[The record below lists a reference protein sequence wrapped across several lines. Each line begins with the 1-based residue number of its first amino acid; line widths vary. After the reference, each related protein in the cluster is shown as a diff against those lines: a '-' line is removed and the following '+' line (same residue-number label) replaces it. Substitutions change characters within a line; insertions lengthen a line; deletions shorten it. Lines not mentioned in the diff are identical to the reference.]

1 MRTVAKEKTSPVVSE
16 NGASDASENGNNGSW
31 FRTHWC
37 LISLFVIIAVAFI
50 LRFAF
55 AYGVSAGDNYALSG
69 GSSASSHLRI
79 VTEILAGT
87 YDPANQATIN
97 FPYGSGSISGPL
109 FDYLMAAIAYVVTL
123 CGVSQ
128 ATAAAG
134 TLAWSAPIIG
144 ALTCFPVYLIGK
156 KLFKDELVGLLAA
169 VFYALFPLMIMTTA
183 FSNGT
188 ENAFTCF
195 LMAWFVYFVIRT
207 LEASD
212 AVEITGFKQLFSNEP
227 LRTNMFISAVLMAF
241 LVLTWTGFWAI
252 IACAAAIMFVTLLFR
267 RIGRKDLLATVLIGN
282 FIVLVGVGIG
292 AIYYIPL
299 GLWSTVFQGGCLLAV
314 LVAAY
319 SVLFLLLEKQPW
331 VLSIPLTLAVIIAVA
346 AVLAVFAPS
355 VSSALLHGS
364 SPQVGALANDLAH
377 QFSRTSISSMASYY
391 GWLTVWFPMFLGVWM
406 AYKYRANAKHNLYT
420 FVMLW
425 LFCCFFIG
433 WFSAEYAIVAG
444 AGFAVGSAALIV
456 MVFRAVDLKAY
467 LKSLRGLGVKGGL
480 RKALDFFPLVTLLVA
495 VCLIAAPA
503 AVYAADAATPTNN
516 EHSNYFGG
524 LGYTVNTTDSSMVN
538 AAWESYSSQA
548 KSGALMSWYGY
559 SDAAS
564 SVGGFSTVTSSVGGG
579 TSAMAS
585 AYLSAGSSGAIA
597 SFIIRLAESNPD
609 AYSSAFTAAGVPD
622 LAKYIKNPADAR
634 AYMSANVD
642 KFVAYNAN
650 VHDES
655 LPYIV
660 GVSYLTEKL
669 SENQLAD
676 LYNTVRGISGSTIS
690 YIAVDGSML
699 PTYYNDGSYT
709 STIGYYADRVST
721 EYNGIAT
728 LYDVSSTTQMYYQY
742 GGLGQLYYNYLDGM
756 YETFMWNAL
765 IGVTPSQYGLTAT
778 AGSSNLSLL
787 EALGNS
793 DGTVKA
799 QPAAGM
805 SDFTVSYWHVK
816 YRANETADWVD
827 MDATAAIAKQKAE
840 GGYINYLSS
849 VVVLEYNSSARTA
862 VNGTVT
868 STEDVSGLRVSVF
881 EKDPLASGAT
891 SYVQRSTTHVS
902 ADGTYTVSVPTGTD
916 YVVRYYVGSTGLRDG
931 TLYKTFDSVQTA
943 MALSPVAV
951 SGNIT
956 YTTGGSYITEQ
967 VKMTFTGSNG
977 NVVSA
982 SFADPT
988 EPQEFTASLL
998 PDVYSVKVYT
1008 KDNVQLGTA
1017 TVSVVD
1023 AITGLEISAGMSEV
1037 NITVKDVFGQTVTDD
1052 DTVPVTFVDSAGNIL
1067 VREVE
1072 PGMTTAYVNAGDYT
1086 VYVCGKSPSGTNA
1099 YVSSESKTVTAGTSS
1114 VSVTLTVANALEE
1127 GGAAGTVHSTIG
1139 YTTVAGDTNYVPAT
1153 LAGKLTALDGTTP
1166 VNGTMTYNGK
1176 GVAGTVA
1183 FIKTDASAVYQF
1195 AADSEGK
1202 FSGNVTA
1209 GDYNVYAFDGSGLV
1223 KLGSMTAGA
1232 DMTIALENGAK
1243 ATAYVVAYPVS
1254 SSVGMPFIPVTFTVN
1269 DTITVPAATGTD
1281 GKVSLYV
1288 PSGASVKY
1296 TVAAADVTGEYGS
1309 YLDFASDFTS
1319 AAATVSSDTSL
1330 DDCKIG
1336 RSNGTDTNKFKEVPK
1351 GNLTFYDPDGS
1362 PIASLVIKLG
1372 STYEATISG
1381 GSITDLKK
1389 GDTSVDTIAPGT
1401 YSVTVKDPTTMYI
1414 SAQSLTL
1421 YPSTADVTLKTIS
1434 AYKLEYTLTDATD
1447 SISVVAVKN
1456 AAGETGS
1463 TYYLSAGAYMVQDGF
1478 DYYFKVTNSAGDK
1491 IAYSEKFSA
1500 AGSFSGYTLANK
1512 VTVSGY
1518 VGSKASGNV
1527 TATYAT
1533 NVNVIAEL
1541 SSGSYTLDLP
1551 AGQSGVDLTLNAST
1565 TDSGYTYTAT
1575 TTFVTGYTVPEANAV
1590 INEAATTVRN
1600 VETTVINITSASFTG
1615 GNGTVTMTVE
1625 NKNDYDVTYFVNGS
1639 SAFILKQTYVLTIP
1653 ASSTSSPVTVEGF
1666 YNVNT
1671 VGAGNSSLSVS
1682 VTDVAGTT
1690 VATKAIP
1697 DSATGWSDITGDV
1710 TWNVA
1715 GSDNSVHDSVDG
1727 YGYKYALMF
1736 HNGNSAMKSV
1746 TVTATLTD
1754 ATAWNVAI
1762 TDASGYLVQGSG
1774 SAFDIKGLADTTLY
1788 VVLTKKD
1795 DSAATTTVPGVHI
1808 DIAGDMTGNA
1818 DLTAATG
1825 SLNETE
1831 SSASGD
1837 KSDNKKAGLAPAF
1850 WIFTVLTILM
1860 FLVLLWSGMKRGVFS
1875 RRN

>member
-16 NGASDASENGNNGSW
+16 SGAAAVSENGNNGSW

-156 KLFKDELVGLLAA
+156 KLLKDELVGLLAA

-406 AYKYRANAKHNLYT
+406 AYKYRANAKYNLYT

-609 AYSSAFTAAGVPD
+609 ADSSAFTAAGVPD
-622 LAKYIKNPADAR
+622 PAKYIKNPADAR

-669 SENQLAD
+669 SENQLAG
-676 LYNTVRGISGSTIS
+676 LYNTVCGISGNTIS

-709 STIGYYADRVST
+709 STIGYYADRLST
-721 EYNGIAT
+721 DYNGIAN
-728 LYDVSSTTQMYYQY
+728 LYEVSSTTQMYYQY

-756 YETFMWNAL
+756 YETFLWNAL
-765 IGVTPSQYGLTAT
+765 LGVTPAQYGLTNAT
-778 AGSSNLSLL
+778 AGSSNLSLF

-805 SDFTVSYWHVK
+805 GDFTVSYWHVK
-816 YRANETADWVD
+816 YRANESADWVD
-827 MDATAAIAKQKAE
+827 MDAQAAIQKQAAE

-849 VVVLEYNSSARTA
+849 VVVLEYNSSART
-862 VNGTVT
+862 VMNGTI
-868 STEDVSGLRVSVF
+868 VSSATFSNVKVAVF
-881 EKDPLASGAT
+881 EKDETASGAT
-891 SYVQRSTTHVS
+891 NYIQRSTVLVSTAGDATS
-902 ADGTYTVSVPTGTD
+902 ADFSISVPASGE
-916 YVVRYYVGSTGLRDG
+916 YLVRYYLGAKGIRDG
-931 TLYKTFDSVQTA
+931 TLYHTEVNTVPTNFDLGSATVNGTVVSGVDGSAYGDVTLTFTSSNGSVKSTTANASGVFTISLVPDVYTVTVYSTSKVVMSTTTLPVVGNTSTDNLRISAGAREVTVTLTDVFGNPVSGNVDVTFLDNNGTKTFKTITDGSASVYLNNEDYVVFVDTA
-943 MALSPVAV
+943 TKISLQSKALSKETDSISFVVYDATSLGASAGNVVAMLGYTNVAASTSVNVPSSLSALLAVYDATGTAV
-951 SGNIT
+951 SGT
-956 YTTGGSYITEQ
+956 
-967 VKMTFTGSNG
+967 
-977 NVVSA
+977 
-982 SFADPT
+982 
-988 EPQEFTASLL
+988 
-998 PDVYSVKVYT
+998 VKVGSAG
-1008 KDNVQLGTA
+1008 VTA
-1017 TVSVVD
+1017 TVAFIDGSGKTYLLASD
-1023 AITGLEISAGMSEV
+1023 ANGAFSGALT
-1037 NITVKDVFGQTVTDD
+1037 
-1052 DTVPVTFVDSAGNIL
+1052 
-1067 VREVE
+1067 
-1072 PGMTTAYVNAGDYT
+1072 AGDYT
-1086 VYVCGKSPSGTNA
+1086 VYAYDGNGHAFIGTMTAGENMEIALVDSFDATANVNCSVNGTRNMGAVPLTFTVTPGADSFTLPAATDDSGSYVLHVPSSATVSYTVKKADMDSSYGAIFSIGGDYTSGPVGSGSSLEAFTISKASKTPTAPCVNAVDKGLVTFPGFSGELKLSGPADYTATVSSGTITDLA
-1099 YVSSESKTVTAGTSS
+1099 GYSTDSILPGSYTVTNKSDNVFMKSTSVTIYPTATTVELEFSEGFMIELTKNTGDS
-1114 VSVTLTVANALEE
+1114 VSVMKVSDDGDYTSDLSGTPYKYWFKKDGTNLEYYFKITNGDKIWYSDRYTSGGTISGYTVEDTKVTVT
-1127 GGAAGTVHSTIG
+1127 GYVGAKVSGTV
-1139 YTTVAGDTNYVPAT
+1139 TVTYDTVNVKAT
-1153 LAGKLTALDGTTP
+1153 LNQGEYSVDLPSGKTVVVSVKTETT
-1166 VNGTMTYNGK
+1166 NGGYK
-1176 GVAGTVA
+1176 
-1183 FIKTDASAVYQF
+1183 
-1195 AADSEGK
+1195 
-1202 FSGNVTA
+1202 
-1209 GDYNVYAFDGSGLV
+1209 YAFDGPISGPV
-1223 KLGSMTAGA
+1223 
-1232 DMTIALENGAK
+1232 TISEENKVINGA
-1243 ATAYVVAYPVS
+1243 
-1254 SSVGMPFIPVTFTVN
+1254 I
-1269 DTITVPAATGTD
+1269 
-1281 GKVSLYV
+1281 
-1288 PSGASVKY
+1288 
-1296 TVAAADVTGEYGS
+1296 DVTRTS
-1309 YLDFASDFTS
+1309 DASIV
-1319 AAATVSSDTSL
+1319 TVSSA
-1330 DDCKIG
+1330 
-1336 RSNGTDTNKFKEVPK
+1336 
-1351 GNLTFYDPDGS
+1351 TFADG
-1362 PIASLVIKLG
+1362 V
-1372 STYEATISG
+1372 
-1381 GSITDLKK
+1381 
-1389 GDTSVDTIAPGT
+1389 
-1401 YSVTVKDPTTMYI
+1401 
-1414 SAQSLTL
+1414 
-1421 YPSTADVTLKTIS
+1421 
-1434 AYKLEYTLTDATD
+1434 
-1447 SISVVAVKN
+1447 
-1456 AAGETGS
+1456 
-1463 TYYLSAGAYMVQDGF
+1463 
-1478 DYYFKVTNSAGDK
+1478 
-1491 IAYSEKFSA
+1491 
-1500 AGSFSGYTLANK
+1500 
-1512 VTVSGY
+1512 
-1518 VGSKASGNV
+1518 GNV
-1527 TATYAT
+1527 T
-1533 NVNVIAEL
+1533 V
-1541 SSGSYTLDLP
+1541 
-1551 AGQSGVDLTLNAST
+1551 
-1565 TDSGYTYTAT
+1565 
-1575 TTFVTGYTVPEANAV
+1575 
-1590 INEAATTVRN
+1590 
-1600 VETTVINITSASFTG
+1600 
-1615 GNGTVTMTVE
+1615 TVE
-1625 NKNDYDVTYFVNGS
+1625 NKNDYPVVYFIAGS
-1639 SAFILKQTYVLTIP
+1639 DAFILNETYMVEID
-1653 ASSTSSPVTVEGF
+1653 ANSTSSAVPIVGY
-1666 YNVNT
+1666 YNHHT
-1671 VGAGNSSLSVS
+1671 VGAGNEDVAVT
-1682 VTDVAGTT
+1682 VTDTAGKT
-1690 VATKAIP
+1690 VATRILGEDATWSSTGGEATVKLAGTDKITDAVDGYSYKYAVAIHNT
-1697 DSATGWSDITGDV
+1697 DAAFKSVNITAAIVGDATGWSINITDTSGYYV
-1710 TWNVA
+1710 K
-1715 GSDNSVHDSVDG
+1715 GDSVTNWKANGLNDTIFYVMLSKADG
-1727 YGYKYALMF
+1727 TGMNATVP
-1736 HNGNSAMKSV
+1736 SISV
-1746 TVTATLTD
+1746 TVSGNATL
-1754 ATAWNVAI
+1754 
-1762 TDASGYLVQGSG
+1762 
-1774 SAFDIKGLADTTLY
+1774 
-1788 VVLTKKD
+1788 
-1795 DSAATTTVPGVHI
+1795 ATTTLDPAIGTLKESDVTV
-1808 DIAGDMTGNA
+1808 TGA
-1818 DLTAATG
+1818 D
-1825 SLNETE
+1825 
-1831 SSASGD
+1831 D
-1837 KSDNKKAGLAPAF
+1837 KKAGLAPAF

-1860 FLVLLWSGMKRGVFS
+1860 FLVLLWAGMKRGVFS